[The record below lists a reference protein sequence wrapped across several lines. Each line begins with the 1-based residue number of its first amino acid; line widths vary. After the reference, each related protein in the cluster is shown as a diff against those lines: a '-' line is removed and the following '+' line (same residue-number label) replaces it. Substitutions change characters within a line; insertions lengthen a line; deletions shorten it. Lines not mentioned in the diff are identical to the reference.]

1 VNVKYYPNNLHLM
14 KRIITAIIILW
25 SIQNVNGQYQYGEKT
40 LAPYVGLIVNN
51 EKTLENDIRYFLKG
65 EVGMLYGKPD
75 KSIGSCSSGEF
86 GSYFKLGTE
95 FNAGPDRFILGPKVG
110 YEFSLLILGGRIS
123 IVDYTDF
130 KTQDIRLVPEVGIS
144 LLGRANLFYGFNI
157 HLNENR
163 FQEISR
169 NRVTLSVNFVGW

>member
-1 VNVKYYPNNLHLM
+1 M
-14 KRIITAIIILW
+14 KRMITAIIILVFV
-25 SIQNVNGQYQYGEKT
+25 QNVSGQYQYGDKT
-40 LAPYVGLIVNN
+40 LAPYIGLIVNN
-51 EKTLENDIRYFLKG
+51 ERTIGNDIRYFLKG

-75 KSIGSCSSGEF
+75 KSISSCFSGEL

-95 FNAGPDRFILGPKVG
+95 FNTGPDSFIVGPKIG
-110 YEFSLLILGGRIS
+110 YEFSLLILGGGIS
-123 IVDYTDF
+123 MVDYTDF